1 MSQADKYLAV
11 RSHTI
16 RSGPDRAN
24 ITILLVT
31 ILQTENM
38 LDMMTLTTGL
48 TNQRLQ
54 KSQQWPGIFMSQ

>member
-1 MSQADKYLAV
+1 VQPRLQVCYV
-11 RSHTI
+11 
-16 RSGPDRAN
+16 P
-24 ITILLVT
+24 
-31 ILQTENM
+31 LQTENM